1 MQITYLCWYS
11 VNLLTETNID
21 LYKKNRPKEINFISH
36 EMLYL
41 NIVAVAEYL
50 GKNTLAQLV
59 ASEGLFFYKCLQTTT
74 ALVLIHETLRRALT
88 QSRLSTSFDLIHKFQ
103 KIMEHSNKNLST
115 QD

>member
-1 MQITYLCWYS
+1 
-11 VNLLTETNID
+11 
-21 LYKKNRPKEINFISH
+21 
-36 EMLYL
+36 MLYL

-74 ALVLIHETLRRALT
+74 ALVLIHQALRRALA
-88 QSRLSTSFDLIHKFQ
+88 QNRLSTSFDLIQKYQ
-103 KIMEHSNKNLST
+103 KIMEHSNKNLNV